1 MTQREESQLNAR
13 ERLALQ
19 IKRRRRAAGISQERY
34 AELVGL
40 HRTYI
45 GAIERC
51 ERNVSIDNIEK
62 LAQAFGVDVVDML
75 QGPDFLDDVSD

>member
-1 MTQREESQLNAR
+1 MSRRDPPRTSAR

-19 IKRRRRAAGISQERY
+19 MRERRSVAGLSQEDL
-34 AELVGL
+34 AEIAGL

-45 GAIERC
+45 GGIERA

-62 LAQAFGVDVVDML
+62 IAIALGTDVVHL
-75 QGPDFLDDVSD
+75 LAPVRAVR